1 MRTQLSTLQADDLS
15 HQFADGTTT
24 ITVLKG
30 LSLRLHRGEL
40 AVLMGPSGSGKST
53 LLAALAGL
61 LRPTGGR
68 VLLLGEELWRQSE
81 GRREALRQQHCGFI
95 FQGYNLFP
103 ALTTRQQL
111 EIALRWGGGATAREA
126 RCRSERMLDR
136 LGLGGKMHLRP
147 AQLSGG
153 EKQRVAIG
161 RALVKEPTLCF
172 ADEPTSA
179 LDWAIGEEMIRL
191 LQAAAHERGATVLV
205 VTHDPRVLP
214 FADRAFFLA
223 EGRLTRTDVATESSR
238 DLACGESIR

>member
-1 MRTQLSTLQADDLS
+1 
-15 HQFADGTTT
+15 
-24 ITVLKG
+24 
-30 LSLRLHRGEL
+30 
-40 AVLMGPSGSGKST
+40 
-53 LLAALAGL
+53 
-61 LRPTGGR
+61 
-68 VLLLGEELWRQSE
+68 
-81 GRREALRQQHCGFI
+81 
-95 FQGYNLFP
+95 
-103 ALTTRQQL
+103 
-111 EIALRWGGGATAREA
+111 
-126 RCRSERMLDR
+126 MLDR

-153 EKQRVAIG
+153 EKQRIAIG

-179 LDWAIGEEMIRL
+179 LDWAIGEEMVRL

-238 DLACGESIR
+238 DLVCGESIR